1 MVKNLPAKQEMWV
14 RSLGQEDSLEKEMT
28 THSST
33 LAWEIPWTEE
43 SGRLQS
49 IGLQRVGHDLAC
61 PTITIT
67 IVFSR
72 LLRTS
77 RQQVCSFPGVLA
89 RMLDPM
95 SQENALSQFTLAC
108 SCLVAKLCPT
118 VTSWTA
124 ACQAFLSFTVSQSL
138 PKFMSIELVMSSSHS
153 CLHSLVLLL
162 L

>member
-1 MVKNLPAKQEMWV
+1 MVKNLPAKQEMWI

-118 VTSWTA
+118 LCDPMDCNLPGSSDHGIF
-124 ACQAFLSFTVSQSL
+124 QARVQEWVAISFS
-138 PKFMSIELVMSSSHS
+138 KR
-153 CLHSLVLLL
+153 
-162 L
+162 